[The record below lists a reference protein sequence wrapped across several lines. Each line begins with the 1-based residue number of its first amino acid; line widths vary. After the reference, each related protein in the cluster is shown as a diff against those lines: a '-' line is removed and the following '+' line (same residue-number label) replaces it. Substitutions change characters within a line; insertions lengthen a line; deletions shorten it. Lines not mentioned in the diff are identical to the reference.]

1 MKQTFDIRVKE
12 LPRNSEHHIIPR
24 SRTKHL
30 KHNKVKINRKLHE
43 YYHSLFE
50 NRLPTEIVTFLNTY
64 FWGNKYVIKITSK

>member
-50 NRLPTEIVTFLNTY
+50 NRLPEEIVEFLNAY
-64 FWGNKYVIKITSK
+64 FWKKHYKITIKKL